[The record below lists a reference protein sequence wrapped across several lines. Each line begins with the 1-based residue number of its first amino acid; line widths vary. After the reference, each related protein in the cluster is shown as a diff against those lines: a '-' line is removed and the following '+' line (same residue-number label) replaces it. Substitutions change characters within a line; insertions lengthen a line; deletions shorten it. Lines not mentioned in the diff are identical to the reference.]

1 MAKFLRIAQWNAN
14 GLDQHKEEV
23 QLFLQHN
30 KIDILRV
37 SETKFTTNTHFRI
50 PQYNTYYT
58 NHPDG
63 TAHAG
68 TAILV
73 KQTIQHYELSQY
85 APELLQAT
93 SICVRTFPFE
103 MTVSAVYSLPPP
115 KYNLK
120 KEQYEAFFSTLGP
133 RFMAGGDFNSKH
145 TAWGLELLP
154 LKAESCLVSWN
165 NKTTHSYRLA
175 APHIGPRTL
184 PSDLIS

>member
-14 GLDQHKEEV
+14 GLVQHKDEV
-23 QLFLQHN
+23 QLFLQQN
-30 KIDILRV
+30 KIDTLLV
-37 SETKFTTNTHFRI
+37 SETHFTTKTHFRI
-50 PQYNTYYT
+50 PQYHTYYT

-73 KQTIQHYELSQY
+73 KQKIQHYELSQY
-85 APELLQAT
+85 APDLLQAT

-103 MTVSAVYSLPPP
+103 MTVSVVYSPP

-120 KEQYEAFFSTLGP
+120 KEQYKTFFNTLGP

-145 TAWGLELLP
+145 TAWG
-154 LKAESCLVSWN
+154 SRI
-165 NKTTHSYRLA
+165 TTTKGRVV
-175 APHIGPRTL
+175 
-184 PSDLIS
+184 

>member
-14 GLDQHKEEV
+14 GLAQHKDEV

-30 KIDILRV
+30 KIDILLV
-37 SETKFTTNTHFRI
+37 SETHFTTKTHFRI

-85 APELLQAT
+85 APDLLQAT

-103 MTVSAVYSLPPP
+103 MTVSAVYSPPNIISKRSNMKLSSAP
-115 KYNLK
+115 WAQDSWPVEILIV
-120 KEQYEAFFSTLGP
+120 STQLG
-133 RFMAGGDFNSKH
+133 D
-145 TAWGLELLP
+145 LELLP
-154 LKAESCLVSWN
+154 LKVESCLVSCN